1 MSVGVTYAQAPQ
13 AFNYQGVARSTEGK
27 AMANQKMTLR
37 LSIIDGAENGE
48 VVYQET
54 QEVTTNQFGLY
65 NIQIGT
71 GTGTFGEFK
80 NIAWEKSNKYI
91 RVEVDMLSGTGFEQL
106 ATTQLLSVPYALYAN
121 TAGTADQANN
131 VRQTRAGSANYLS
144 KFDATGS
151 SSAEINS
158 QLFDNGTSVGLGTI
172 APDPT
177 TKLQINR
184 TGNGAFIR
192 MVNTDPA
199 GVGTFRLINDV
210 PANFATFSKYGSTVA
225 GGYSGIAT
233 LYPYANI
240 LGYGNNGPFLN
251 AGTGNIGFAITKAG
265 TNKLKIHIDAA
276 SENVGLG
283 GNSVP
288 QALVH
293 INTTDRA
300 SDTLK
305 MTNNTTGHAIGDG
318 FDIRQTGNTVR
329 MVNLEPTGNTI
340 IGTNGADRLTIDPTG
355 NVGIGTV
362 TPGARLE
369 VNGQVKIT
377 GGAPGAGK
385 VLTSDATGLATWQT
399 PTGGGLTGSGT
410 LNYVPKFTPTGT
422 AVGNS
427 QIVDDG
433 TTIGIAQSPT
443 TVGRVSIRPNYGSSG
458 LFPPA
463 AVAVDSFSNGI
474 GVMLNPT
481 TPLPVGNQR
490 IGFVHYSIS
499 SGDSAYDY
507 AFYGESYSPNAIG
520 LYSSSNGTGLYSLSQ
535 FGSILSSF
543 NKDNAALAVN
553 NGGNGRAID
562 AYADSSIVGYFY
574 TNDDVN
580 SHEAGVLVGEYL
592 PLTPNTIDDHVGVY
606 GKSQFGDQTNYG
618 IGVKGEG
625 GFFGVYGITD
635 SAGSAGVIGI
645 GEGSTT
651 GGNFDSEDGNGV
663 VASSSSASSAAL
675 AAQNYGGG
683 QAATFQSTSTTP
695 TAEVTNYGNGSA
707 LRASTFA
714 AATTGSAA
722 SLSGNSSW
730 AIVAGSSSFDAAF
743 ISASGI
749 GDGVVSQAYGT
760 GSAFDALSIKGY
772 GVRANVSDSTLPAG
786 YFTTNNTTGNN
797 YNRGIVAADYLG
809 NDSLFDHVGVKG
821 TVLYNTYNTNYGI
834 GVQGD
839 GGYRGVYGRARNKG
853 TGAVYGVIGA
863 TNTNVGQT
871 GYAIYG
877 SSSGSGTNYA
887 GYFSGDIYATTGTFG
902 TKPFTIDHPLDPA
915 NKILRHSSIESP
927 DMMNMYNGNIVT
939 DANGDATVFLP
950 DYFAALNKDF
960 KYQLTVIGSFAQ
972 AIIAEEVANNQFKIK
987 TDKPNVKVSWQV
999 TGVRHDAVATKFPI
1013 IVEENKP
1020 ANLKGKYFEPTAYG
1034 VSETLGIAY
1043 DAHSRQEDEQ
1053 DDAARL
1059 AADQAASAQNAA
1071 AAQAAKAMLEA
1082 PAKVNTQAAQA
1093 NAHKTEAPKAR
1104 GTNAQRAA
1112 ELKAKR
1118 EADAAKHAKAKLKVN
1133 GAK

>member
-1 MSVGVTYAQAPQ
+1 MRKKILLLCAFALMTVGVTFAQAPQ

-54 QEVTTNQFGLY
+54 QEVTTNQYGLY

-71 GTGTFGEFK
+71 GTGTFGNFK
-80 NIAWEKSNKYI
+80 SIAWEKSNKYI
-91 RVEVDMLSGTGFEQL
+91 RVEVDMLSGAGFEQL

-121 TAGTADQANN
+121 SAGTADQANN

-158 QLFDNGTSVGLGTI
+158 QLFDNGTSVGLGTTSPL
-172 APDPT
+172 A
-177 TKLQINR
+177 KFHVR
-184 TGNGAFIR
+184 TNNGAEIR
-192 MVNTDPA
+192 LQNT
-199 GVGTFRLINDV
+199 GVGNTSSRFTFYADAGTSFTTTNDYAVMNKYTSAATGTPAPGFPLRSLYAFSNTKGGMFFCTAANLGFGQYV
-210 PANFATFSKYGSTVA
+210 PA
-225 GGYSGIAT
+225 
-233 LYPYANI
+233 
-240 LGYGNNGPFLN
+240 
-251 AGTGNIGFAITKAG
+251 
-265 TNKLKIHIDAA
+265 TNTYL
-276 SENVGLG
+276 
-283 GNSVP
+283 
-288 QALVH
+288 
-293 INTTDRA
+293 T
-300 SDTLK
+300 
-305 MTNNTTGHAIGDG
+305 
-318 FDIRQTGNTVR
+318 
-329 MVNLEPTGNTI
+329 
-340 IGTNGADRLTIDPTG
+340 RLFVDSATG
-355 NVGIGTV
+355 NVGIGTI

-399 PTGGGLTGSGT
+399 PTGSGGGLTGSGT

-422 AVGNS
+422 ALGNS
-427 QIVDDG
+427 QIADNG
-433 TTIGIAQSPT
+433 TALGVAQAPT
-443 TVGRVSIRPNYGSSG
+443 TTGRISIRPNYGSSV

-463 AVAVDSFSNGI
+463 AVAVDSLSNGI
-474 GVMLNPT
+474 GVMINPT
-481 TPLPVGNQR
+481 TPLPAGNQR
-490 IGFVHYSIS
+490 IGFVHYSTS
-499 SGDSAYDY
+499 SGDSASDY

-553 NGGNGRAID
+553 NGGNGKAID
-562 AYADSSIVGYFY
+562 AYADSSTVGYFY

-580 SHEAGVLVGEYL
+580 SHAAGVRVGEYL
-592 PLTPNTIDDHVGVY
+592 PTTPNANDDHVGVY

-618 IGVKGEG
+618 IGVKGDG
-625 GFFGVYGITD
+625 GYFGVYGRTD
-635 SAGSAGVIGI
+635 SAGSAGIFGF
-645 GEGSTT
+645 GEGSAN
-651 GGNFDSEDGNGV
+651 GGNFNSENGYGV
-663 VASSSSASSAAL
+663 SASSSSATNAALDAENYAVGGRAGTFQNSSA
-675 AAQNYGGG
+675 NPTVE
-683 QAATFQSTSTTP
+683 AT
-695 TAEVTNYGNGSA
+695 NGGNGSA

-714 AATTGSAA
+714 TAAAGSAA

-786 YFTTNNTTGNN
+786 YFTTNNTTGND
-797 YNRGIVAADYLG
+797 YFRGILAGEYLG
-809 NDSLFDHVGVKG
+809 TDSTYDHAGVKG
-821 TVLYNTYNTNYGI
+821 TVMYNTRVTNYGI

-839 GGYRGVYGRARNKG
+839 GGYAGVYGRGRNKSLG
-853 TGAVYGVIGA
+853 TTYGVWGTVS
-863 TNTNVGQT
+863 TNAGQT
-871 GYAIYG
+871 GYGVFG
-877 SSSGSGTNYA
+877 SASGAGTNYA
-887 GYFSGDIYATTGTFG
+887 GYFSGNIYATTGTFG

-939 DANGDATVFLP
+939 DANGDATVMLP

-1020 ANLKGKYFEPTAYG
+1020 SNLKGKYFEPTAYG

-1071 AAQAAKAMLEA
+1071 AAQSAKAMLEA
-1082 PAKVNTQAAQA
+1082 PAQANTQAPQA

-1118 EADAAKHAKAKLKVN
+1118 EAEAAKHAKAKLKAN